1 MKQLGLLFLCLFI
14 LGAGIR
20 AIKIERPV
28 DTPSWREADL
38 SSIARNYSREG
49 MNLFAPCIDWRG
61 SGPGYTEIEFPL
73 YPWAIAVLHK
83 IFGYDEIFGRYLA
96 YIFSLIGLAIFIQ
109 LARYLLP
116 PAGAVAASL
125 FYVLSP
131 LAIFISTAIHAEGL
145 MFLCYLT
152 AAYFFIR
159 WIDSRSN
166 KHYVIALLATALTIL
181 TKATAAHI
189 GIFFALLVL
198 SQIGWSA
205 LRQAK
210 VWIFAIASLLPAAA
224 WYYYAHQLWLNYG
237 NSMGLSNENHWVG
250 ADFFSQPEFITGIVR
265 LDVINVWMPAGV
277 VIAALGLLFRWKDR
291 AVRYALFWA
300 ISVGIFYVV
309 AARTTSDS
317 WAYYYHIFAVP
328 AAAVLVGAGAEVIRQ
343 IRTSEKLVRSFFAY
357 AITSAAAL
365 VIATFIPFIVA
376 ALGGYA
382 RWLPKLSVLLIGVAI
397 TTAVLFLLRSE
408 DEDKAAPGAATGKS
422 RVLMQTLIGFAA
434 AACLCLTFFFQLN
447 EIQRDLNR
455 HDRRLFACADSFSSY
470 IPDKTLILAS
480 GGECKDPT
488 GQPVAYNSSYMFY
501 WLDRKGWNV
510 CEEEQSLESV
520 KSFIAQGAG
529 YFVAEKTALQKKP
542 GFETALRA
550 SYQVVRECD
559 AAILFGLLATTSEQS
574 GKSTTARNGFSML
587 GEFRR

>member
-1 MKQLGLLFLCLFI
+1 MKQLGLLLICLFI

-28 DTPSWREADL
+28 NTPSWREADL
-38 SSIARNYSREG
+38 SSIARNYYREG
-49 MNLFAPCIDWRG
+49 MNLFAPRIDWRG

-73 YPWAIAVLHK
+73 YPWSIAVLHK
-83 IFGYDEIFGRYLA
+83 IFGYHELFGRILA
-96 YIFSLIGLAIFIQ
+96 YIFSLIGLAIFLQ

-145 MFLCYLT
+145 MFLCYLA

-166 KHYVIALLATALTIL
+166 KHYVIALIATALTIL

-205 LRQAK
+205 LREAK
-210 VWIFAIASLLPAAA
+210 IWFFAIGSLLPAAA
-224 WYYYAHQLWLNYG
+224 WYYYAHQLWLSYG

-250 ADFFSQPEFITGIVR
+250 TDFFSHAEFITGIVR
-265 LDVINVWMPAGV
+265 LDVSNVWMPAGV

-291 AVRYALFWA
+291 AVRYALCWA

-309 AARTTSDS
+309 AARTTSDA
-317 WAYYYHIFAVP
+317 WANYYHIFAVP
-328 AAAVLVGAGAEVIRQ
+328 AAALLVGAGAEVIRQ
-343 IRTSEKLVRSFFAY
+343 LRTSAKLVRSFFAFS
-357 AITSAAAL
+357 ITSAVAL
-365 VIATFIPFIVA
+365 VIATFIPFIVE

-382 RWLPKLSVLLIGVAI
+382 KWLPKLSLLLVGVAI
-397 TTAVLFLLRSE
+397 TTAALFLFRS
-408 DEDKAAPGAATGKS
+408 DAADAATEKETAKN
-422 RVLMQTLIGFAA
+422 RVMMQTLIGFAA
-434 AACLCLTFFFQLN
+434 AGCLCLTFFLQLN
-447 EIQRDLNR
+447 EIQRDINR

-470 IPDKTLILAS
+470 MTDKTLILAS
-480 GGECKDPT
+480 GGECQDPT
-488 GQPVAYNSSYMFY
+488 GKPVAYNSSYMFY
-501 WLDRKGWNV
+501 WLDRKGFNV

-520 KSFIAQGAG
+520 RSFIAQGVA
-529 YFVAEKTALQKKP
+529 YFVAEKTAMQKKP
-542 GFETALRA
+542 GFEAAMRA
-550 SYQVVRECD
+550 NYQVVRECD

-574 GKSTTARNGFSML
+574 GQSATAWNGFSML